1 MKGKKRPPSCGRT
14 EKFIVCDEYQRS
26 VCVLFQSCKVDQME
40 MRRTSTTENVR
51 RYGAAMLA
59 AIAALLLRRLLA
71 PVLGEQ
77 NPYHT
82 AWAMVVF
89 SAWYCGVGPSIVAV
103 VADLLGIWYWFL
115 PPTGS
120 FTLARPKPD
129 IAGMIGFVIL
139 SGFIVAF
146 GEATRRSLAK
156 SRWAEDQLRT
166 AHADLEEKVQQRT
179 AELSMANENLRELS
193 GHLQQLRDEE
203 RRQIARELHD
213 SVGQMLA
220 AISMNIARVQSQA
233 ERLDP
238 EAARAASE
246 NAAIVEQI
254 GKEIRTISHLLHPPL
269 LDVAGL
275 ASAVRWYVDGF
286 SERSSIKVDT
296 QIPPEFP
303 RLSDEM
309 EIAIFRLV
317 QECLTNIH
325 RHSGSEAATIAI
337 REEGPTI
344 VVEVK
349 DAGKGIPLDKQ
360 IAMRSD
366 RAGVGV
372 RGMRERLRHFGGNL
386 DIQSDSRGT
395 TVTARLPLPITSS
408 TLEQGIAS

>member
-1 MKGKKRPPSCGRT
+1 
-14 EKFIVCDEYQRS
+14 
-26 VCVLFQSCKVDQME
+26 ME
-40 MRRTSTTENVR
+40 MRPTPTTENVR

-59 AIAALLLRRLLA
+59 AIAALVLRRLVTPA
-71 PVLGEQ
+71 LGEQ

-103 VADLLGIWYWFL
+103 LVDLLGIWYWFL

-120 FTLARPKPD
+120 FTLARPKSD

-166 AHADLEEKVQQRT
+166 AHAELEEKVQQRT

-220 AISMNIARVQSQA
+220 ALSMNTARVQSQA

-296 QIPPEFP
+296 QISAEFP

-325 RHSGSEAATIAI
+325 RHSGSDAATIAI
-337 REEGPTI
+337 REEGSTI

-372 RGMRERLRHFGGNL
+372 RGMRERLRNFGGNL

-408 TLEQGIAS
+408 TVEQGIAS